1 MPYTWEFNT
10 GGLPPG
16 PLGKKCHRGPM
27 IDIEIVMSKPFTIVP
42 GAEALRGRLLAH
54 IVDTS
59 FIAVRT
65 REVVLRVLN
74 SNLGPMYVTLNN
86 DRNVLLV
93 DICEKRN
100 SVPIDHELRAWD
112 KDYVDVARRFK
123 DFEITPQSIDLLLSA
138 LNSVNPVFR
147 LAARCAIIL
156 MAAYIEQRSG

>member
-1 MPYTWEFNT
+1 MPYDWEFNT

-27 IDIEIVMSKPFTIVP
+27 IDIEIVMSKPLTIVP

-54 IVDTS
+54 IVDTPLV
-59 FIAVRT
+59 AVQT

-74 SNLGPMYVTLNN
+74 SNLGPIYVALNN
-86 DRNVLLV
+86 TKHVLFV

-100 SVPIDHELRAWD
+100 TIPIDRELRAWD
-112 KDYVDVARRFK
+112 RDYIDVARQFK
-123 DFEITPQSIDLLLSA
+123 NYETSPQSTELLLSA
-138 LNSVNPVFR
+138 LRSVNPVFR

-156 MAAYIEQRSG
+156 MAAYIEQRST